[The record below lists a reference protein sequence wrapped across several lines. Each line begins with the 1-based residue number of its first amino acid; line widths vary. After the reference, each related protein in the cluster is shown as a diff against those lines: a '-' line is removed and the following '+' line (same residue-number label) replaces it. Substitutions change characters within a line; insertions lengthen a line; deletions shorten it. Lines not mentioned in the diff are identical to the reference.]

1 MGVAIWFGE
10 YEIEAS
16 IGFSDPQLAVGV
28 VVVLL
33 LLAVIICLVKALR
46 DV

>member
-1 MGVAIWFGE
+1 MGFAIWMGE

-16 IGFSDPQLAVGV
+16 VVFSDPKLAVGV